1 MLYLKRLCI
10 DNKIS
15 YRDFCRQYNVSRT
28 LYFSALN
35 GVDISVLT
43 LLRFKEYFVCNKILN
58 EDFDIGL
65 FLHFVD

>member
-15 YRDFCRQYNVSRT
+15 YRDFCGQYNVSMS
-28 LYFSALN
+28 LYFNALN
-35 GVDISVLT
+35 GVNFSVLT
-43 LLRFKEYFVCNKILN
+43 LLKFKEYFVCKKILN